1 MKKTAEICTGSYEDC
16 LTAYRAGASRV
27 ELNSALCVG
36 GLTPTTAVLRK
47 VKEETDLWVICMV
60 RPRAGGF
67 FYTPEEKEILMLEAR
82 ELLEAGADGLAFG
95 FLRADAELDE
105 KSTAEMTELIHSFR
119 AEAVFHRAFDLCRDP
134 EKMMEKLIFS
144 GVDRVLTS
152 GRQAKAWEGREEI
165 RRLQEAFGDR
175 IEILAGSGVN
185 AENARR
191 LMEYTGISQVHSSCR
206 GYRKDAA
213 ARTEQV
219 SYAYLPTP
227 HEEEYDIVSEKLVR
241 DFLEAAERD
250 RNSISEEDQ
259 LF

>member
-16 LTAYRAGASRV
+16 LAAYRAGAGRV

-47 VKEETDLWVICMV
+47 VKEETTLRVVCMV

-67 FYTPEEKEILMLEAR
+67 FYTPEEKEILLLEAR

-95 FLRADAELDE
+95 FLKADAELDE
-105 KSTAEMTELIHSFR
+105 KSTEEMTELIHSFR
-119 AEAVFHRAFDLCRDP
+119 AEAVFHRAFDLCRDSK
-134 EKMMEKLIFS
+134 KMMEQLVRI
-144 GVDRVLTS
+144 GIDRVLTS
-152 GRQAKAWEGREEI
+152 GRQAKAWEGREEL
-165 RRLQEAFGDR
+165 RMLQEAFGDR

-206 GYRKDAA
+206 GYRRDAA
-213 ARTEQV
+213 ARTERV
-219 SYAYLPTP
+219 SYAYLPAP

-241 DFLEAAERD
+241 DFLKAVEHDGRGVSAEA
-250 RNSISEEDQ
+250 Q